1 MSLSNASPPQPRKA
15 VSVFLALA
23 VTVLAACGMGSA
35 TPPAAPAEA
44 SSVDGARPADVDAL
58 ARSVRTP
65 RENAA
70 GLRTS
75 FADVIEPAMDA
86 VVSIAAES
94 SPKAAAHAQ
103 AQIPFPWPFEEAPD
117 MPEHGDQEAFG
128 SGVIV
133 RADGIILTNNHVVEG
148 ADHLTVRLHDNRELK
163 AKVLGTDPQTDVAV
177 IKVDATGLATLPLGV
192 SGDLRVGDLV
202 FAIGSP
208 FALAQSVTMGIV
220 SATGRND
227 LGLIT
232 KGYEDFIQTDAPI
245 NPGNSGGALLDSRG
259 ELIGINTAIL
269 TNGMRGGGNQ
279 GVGFAVPVDLAKK
292 VMDQIVADGRVVRSQ
307 LGVVIQPVSAALAKS
322 YGLERPVGALVNR
335 VEPGSPAAA
344 AGLRSEDLIVEVDGR
359 PVESDR
365 SLRLD
370 ISNRRPGSHIE
381 LAVLR
386 AEDGKTSKRSVE
398 ATLQEMKRD
407 TPDEDAAEPRADKR
421 DDGPAIHDN
430 ENALRGIDVLELS
443 DVSLRERRELGIRES
458 AGIVVEDVE
467 AGSPAAHEIK
477 PGDVITSLDGE
488 AIESVPQFLNLARS
502 HGKGVVRL
510 RVQRGEDSLII
521 ALEP

>member
-1 MSLSNASPPQPRKA
+1 MNFDKASASQPRKA
-15 VSVFLALA
+15 VSAFLALA
-23 VTVLAACGMGSA
+23 VTVLAACAVGSSTPA
-35 TPPAAPAEA
+35 AETPPAA
-44 SSVDGARPADVDAL
+44 VDAARPADVDAL

-65 RENAA
+65 RESAA

-94 SPKAAAHAQ
+94 SPKASSRREQ
-103 AQIPFPWPFEEAPD
+103 QLPFPWPFGEAPEG
-117 MPEHGDQEAFG
+117 PQQEQESFG
-128 SGVIV
+128 SGVII
-133 RADGIILTNNHVVEG
+133 RSDGVILTNNHVVEG
-148 ADHLTVRLHDNRELK
+148 ADRLTVRLHDNRELK
-163 AKVLGTDPQTDVAV
+163 ARVLGTDPQTDIAV
-177 IKVDATGLATLPLGV
+177 IKVDAKDLATVPMGS

-220 SATGRND
+220 SARGRSELN
-227 LGLIT
+227 LIRE
-232 KGYEDFIQTDAPI
+232 GYEDFIQTDAPI

-279 GVGFAVPVDLAKK
+279 GVGFAVPVDLARK

-307 LGVVIQPVSAALAKS
+307 LGVRIQPVSAALAKS
-322 YGLERPVGALVNR
+322 YGLDKPVGALVNA

-344 AGLRSEDLIVEVDGR
+344 AGLREEDLIVEVDGR
-359 PVESDR
+359 PVENDR

-370 ISNRRPGSHIE
+370 ISNRRPGSQIE
-381 LAVLR
+381 MAVLR
-386 AEDGKTSKRSVE
+386 AEDGRTSKRNIE
-398 ATLQEMKRD
+398 ATLREIQRQSD
-407 TPDEDAAEPRADKR
+407 DEDREAPRAEHEA
-421 DDGPAIHDN
+421 DGPAIRDDD
-430 ENALRGIDVLELS
+430 NALRGIDVLELS
-443 DVSLRERRELGIRES
+443 DVSLRERRELGIRGNE
-458 AGIVVEDVE
+458 GIVIEDVE
-467 AGSPAAHEIK
+467 AGSPAAHADIR

-488 AIESVPQFLNLARS
+488 NIDSVPQFLNLARG

-510 RVQRGEDSLII
+510 RIQRGESSLIV